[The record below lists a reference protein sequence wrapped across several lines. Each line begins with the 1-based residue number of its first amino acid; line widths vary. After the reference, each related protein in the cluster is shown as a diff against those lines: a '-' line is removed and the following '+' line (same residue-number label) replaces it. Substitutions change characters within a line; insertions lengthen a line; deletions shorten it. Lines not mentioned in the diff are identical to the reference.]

1 MVEPDNENISVRH
14 QCKLLN
20 VNRSNLFYKKVDRE
34 ARDAPMIKQI
44 DQIYTK
50 SPFFGSR
57 RITEMLVREGEQV
70 NRKHVI
76 RLMRMMGIEAIY
88 RKPRTSKPTPG
99 HKIYPY
105 LLRNLKIKES
115 DQAWAA
121 DITYIPMRTGNLYLV
136 AMIDWHSRFIVS
148 WRLSNSMDTSFCLEA
163 LEDALQ
169 IGTPQIFNTDQGSQ
183 FTSDDFTDAVKSAG
197 ALVSMDGRGRYLDNI
212 FVERFWRSLKYEEVY
227 LKAYET
233 IKEARAAIAA
243 WINFYNFERP
253 HQSLEYSTPWE
264 IYQRS
269 KIKQQITSIQID
281 TMTPAVVSIKTED
294 DRALTPLTN

>member
-1 MVEPDNENISVRH
+1 
-14 QCKLLN
+14 
-20 VNRSNLFYKKVDRE
+20 
-34 ARDAPMIKQI
+34 
-44 DQIYTK
+44 
-50 SPFFGSR
+50 
-57 RITEMLVREGEQV
+57 
-70 NRKHVI
+70 
-76 RLMRMMGIEAIY
+76 
-88 RKPRTSKPTPG
+88 
-99 HKIYPY
+99 
-105 LLRNLKIKES
+105 LKIKES

-233 IKEARAAIAA
+233 IKEARAAIAD

-264 IYQRS
+264 IYQQS

>member
-76 RLMRMMGIEAIY
+76 RLMRMMSIEAIY

-115 DQAWAA
+115 AQAWAA

-136 AMIDWHSRFIVS
+136 AIIDWHGRFIVS

-169 IGTPQIFNTDQGSQ
+169 TGTPQIFNTDQGSQ

-233 IKEARAAIAA
+233 IKEARAAIAD